1 MIQKLFILNGRRQN
15 ASHRADVGIKSR
27 RNRRRGERC
36 FLSAKLGG
44 CKGGN
49 AVVIIYQLMSSVCV
63 QRYNF
68 FLNYANKFLFFRAE
82 TKKSALRSGIFDKIP
97 TKTS

>member
-15 ASHRADVGIKSR
+15 AAHRADVGIRSR

-49 AVVIIYQLMSSVCV
+49 AVVITYQLMSSISCKGTT
-63 QRYNF
+63 F
-68 FLNYANKFLFFRAE
+68 F
-82 TKKSALRSGIFDKIP
+82 
-97 TKTS
+97 

>member
-1 MIQKLFILNGRRQN
+1 MIQKLFILNGRSQY
-15 ASHRADVGIKSR
+15 AAHRADVGIKSR

-49 AVVIIYQLMSSVCV
+49 AVVIIYLLM
-63 QRYNF
+63 
-68 FLNYANKFLFFRAE
+68 
-82 TKKSALRSGIFDKIP
+82 
-97 TKTS
+97 TSICEK

>member
-15 ASHRADVGIKSR
+15 ATHRADVGIKSR

-49 AVVIIYQLMSSVCV
+49 AVIREC
-63 QRYNF
+63 
-68 FLNYANKFLFFRAE
+68 AE
-82 TKKSALRSGIFDKIP
+82 
-97 TKTS
+97 